1 MEGVVTFLV
10 VVMVSLAV
18 AVATVAWLWH
28 ALRQSQSD
36 YLARLDWQDGEI
48 DDLKRQV
55 HELHMERIA
64 DRAYMQRWIEHGR
77 QGWQKWSELSG
88 QPPPPEPDEAH
99 RLRPLGPSDLG
110 RLAQTIAAR
119 FSPEEIDGLAFDLDV
134 TAFMEGDTPKA
145 RARALVDAA
154 KRRGLILRLIDLCR
168 AQNPAGEY

>member
-1 MEGVVTFLV
+1 MEVISTFLIV
-10 VVMVSLAV
+10 VLTSLVV
-18 AVATVAWLWH
+18 AVAIVAWIWH
-28 ALRQSQSD
+28 ALRQSQED
-36 YLARLDWQDGEI
+36 YLARLDRQEGEI

-88 QPPPPEPDEAH
+88 QPPPPEPDEGQ
-99 RLRPLGPSDLG
+99 RPRPLGQNDLG
-110 RLAQTIAAR
+110 RLAQMIANR
-119 FSPEEIDGLAFDLDV
+119 FTAEEIDGLAFDLDLG
-134 TAFMEGDTPKA
+134 ALMEGETPKA

-168 AQNPAGEY
+168 AQNPAGEF